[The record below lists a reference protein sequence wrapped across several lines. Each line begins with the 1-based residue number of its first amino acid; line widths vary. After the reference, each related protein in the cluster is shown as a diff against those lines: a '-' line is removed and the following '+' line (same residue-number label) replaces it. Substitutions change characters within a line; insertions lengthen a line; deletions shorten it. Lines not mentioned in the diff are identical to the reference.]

1 MFEKKKE
8 ETHIFPTTSISE
20 LQDRPFPKTSAY
32 LVIGDEILDGK
43 TVDSNSGFFA
53 KFCFNHGIYL
63 KRIEVIPDKEE
74 EIIEA
79 VRRLSSNYD
88 LVVTSGGIGPTHDD
102 ITYLSIA
109 RAYNLPLVYHQST
122 LDRMAVTGQS
132 VSSHLKSLESK
143 PTKAMIEA
151 KHRMALFPQSSRV
164 IFPHENFWVPIVI
177 VNENIH
183 ILPGVPKIFE
193 ALLTG
198 YSRYLLK
205 GDKFVRKFV
214 KTYYPESFIAPILTE
229 AQEKVKDF
237 GVKIGSYP
245 EMTEDDKYVVVIS
258 FLAKGNAEV
267 AEVVEKI
274 SKEVSK
280 KIEGVIVD

>member
-1 MFEKKKE
+1 MLEKKKE
-8 ETHIFPTTSISE
+8 EKHIFPTTPISE
-20 LQDRPFPKTSAY
+20 LEDRSFPKTSAC
-32 LVIGDEILDGK
+32 LIIGDEILNGK
-43 TVDSNSGFFA
+43 TIDSNSRFFV
-53 KFCFNHGIYL
+53 KFCFDRGIYL

-79 VRRLSSNYD
+79 VRRFSNNYD

-109 RAYNLPLVYHQST
+109 RAYNLPLIYHQPT
-122 LDRMAVTGQS
+122 LDRMAEPGQN
-132 VSSHLKSLESK
+132 VSYYLKSLESK

-151 KHRMALFPQSSRV
+151 KQRMALFPQPSRI
-164 IFPHENFWVPIVI
+164 IFPHENLWVPIVI

-183 ILPGVPKIFE
+183 ILPGVPKLFE

-198 YSRYLLK
+198 YGRYLK

-214 KTYYPESFIAPILTE
+214 KTFYPETFIAPILTE

-237 GVKIGSYP
+237 GIKIGSYP
-245 EMTEDDKYVVVIS
+245 ETTEDGKYAVVVS
-258 FLAKGNAEV
+258 FLGKGNAKV
-267 AEVVEKI
+267 SEVVEKI

-280 KIEGVIVD
+280 QIDGVIMD